1 MSKTICPVCDAD
13 IKVKSI
19 YLFSQVRCPACN
31 ALLEVVEEKPLKL
44 EEVFEEEEGKE
55 DDDGDD
61 DDDEEQEVEGD
72 WYVQPP
78 NDYLYLE
85 NLLLPTIDGRP

>member
-1 MSKTICPVCDAD
+1 MSKTICPVCDAN
-13 IKVKSI
+13 ITVKSI
-19 YLFSQVRCPACN
+19 YLFSQLRCPECN

-44 EEVFEEEEGKE
+44 EEFFEEGEGTE
-55 DDDGDD
+55 DDEDD
-61 DDDEEQEVEGD
+61 KDDEDEGD

-78 NDYLYLE
+78 NEYLYLE

>member
-1 MSKTICPVCDAD
+1 MSKTICPVCNAD

-19 YLFSQVRCPACN
+19 YLFNQVRCPECN
-31 ALLEVVEEKPLKL
+31 ALLEVVEENPLKL
-44 EEVFEEEEGKE
+44 EEVFEEGEGKE
-55 DDDGDD
+55 DDGDD
-61 DDDEEQEVEGD
+61 DEDDEDEED

-78 NDYLYLE
+78 NEYLYLE